1 MKAKKYLKGGQV
13 KLDANK
19 DGKISGAD
27 FSMLRK
33 GLKKY
38 QSGGKAPEGQ
48 SKEERM
54 YLEIRKDAERI
65 EKEMKRQGMSQAE
78 INKKLDAYMEKA
90 MSQAQY
96 SKKKSYQEG
105 GKAPKGEIDLGS
117 TVASKYR
124 LSLKDAEEM
133 TDRVEKNYGRHASDI
148 KTGYKG
154 IDRRLEEAE
163 RNERQARARAGNTYY
178 DGDGGGAARREK
190 AYADRLGRRIL
201 AKMSAEKMDAYREK
215 SKANEMKKGG
225 KIVKYQDGNK
235 FDPTPDPNTRR
246 KLGSPGYE
254 KGTDYSGVDKKP
266 TAKEMLDS
274 YETKRLRSAL
284 QAMKYPANKMSLA
297 EMQKVSKKEGIYDK
311 NRGLAREDY
320 QKWLA
325 KNR

>member
-54 YLEIRKDAERI
+54 YLEIRKDAERM

-96 SKKKSYQEG
+96 SKKKSYQDG

-225 KIVKYQDGNK
+225 KIVKYQGGGK
-235 FDPTPDPNTRR
+235 
-246 KLGSPGYE
+246 SE
-254 KGTDYSGVDKKP
+254 
-266 TAKEMLDS
+266 A
-274 YETKRLRSAL
+274 
-284 QAMKYPANKMSLA
+284 AMGEREQRLA
-297 EMQKVSKKEGIYDK
+297 EIKENSQQMSKERALMQRIGFAQKRAKTLGKSDWSQGFTQEEMDLFRQIQERGMTQDIKKT
-311 NRGLAREDY
+311 R
-320 QKWLA
+320 
-325 KNR
+325 